1 MPQLDI
7 STYLPQIFWLSII
20 FSTMLGV
27 FIGIFL
33 PKLSRIFQ
41 KRYDVVEQ
49 ADDRIESLKDS
60 SLKLR
65 KSYEEQKN
73 EILKNT
79 QDQIDSALA
88 SVRDFHE
95 KRLHALETE
104 IQQELSRI
112 RDNHGM
118 HVEEFSESYKDVI
131 DEAVELTLKKLGM
144 RQVGGKDGF

>member
-41 KRYDVVEQ
+41 KRFDVIEQ
-49 ADDRIESLKDS
+49 ADDRIENLKDNS
-60 SLKLR
+60 IKLR

-88 SVRDFHE
+88 SVRDFHQ

-104 IQQELSRI
+104 IQHELSRI
-112 RDNHGM
+112 RGNHGM
-118 HVEEFSESYKDVI
+118 QSEEFVESYRDVI
-131 DEAVELTLKKLGM
+131 DEAVNLTLKKLGM
-144 RQVGGKDGF
+144 QKLGGKDGF

>member
-41 KRYDVVEQ
+41 KRFDVVEQ
-49 ADDRIESLKDS
+49 ADGRIENLKDS

-79 QDQIDSALA
+79 QDQIDAALA

-118 HVEEFSESYKDVI
+118 QAEEFAESYKDVI
-131 DEAVELTLKKLGM
+131 DEAVGLTLKKLGM
-144 RQVGGKDGF
+144 QR

>member
-7 STYLPQIFWLSII
+7 NTYLPQIFWLSII
-20 FSTMLGV
+20 FSAMLGL

-41 KRYDVVEQ
+41 KRFDVIEQ
-49 ADDRIESLKDS
+49 ADDRIENLKDN

-73 EILKNT
+73 DILKNT
-79 QDQIDSALA
+79 QDQIDTALA
-88 SVRDFHE
+88 NVRDFHE
-95 KRLHALETE
+95 KRLRALETE

-112 RDNHGM
+112 RGNHGM
-118 HVEEFSESYKDVI
+118 QSEEFAESYRDVI
-131 DEAVELTLKKLGM
+131 DEAVNLTLKKLGM
-144 RQVGGKDGF
+144 QKLGGKDGF

>member
-104 IQQELSRI
+104 IQ
-112 RDNHGM
+112 M
-118 HVEEFSESYKDVI
+118 
-131 DEAVELTLKKLGM
+131 
-144 RQVGGKDGF
+144 